1 MNKMWSMHGMEYY
14 SVTERE
20 HLTQA
25 TAWMDPET
33 IMLCERRASLI
44 AQLVKNPPAVQETPV
59 GFLGREEPLQKGW
72 ATHSSILGLPL

>member
-25 TAWMDPET
+25 TARMDLET

-44 AQLVKNPPAVQETPV
+44 AQLVKNPPAVQETLV
-59 GFLGREEPLQKGW
+59 
-72 ATHSSILGLPL
+72 